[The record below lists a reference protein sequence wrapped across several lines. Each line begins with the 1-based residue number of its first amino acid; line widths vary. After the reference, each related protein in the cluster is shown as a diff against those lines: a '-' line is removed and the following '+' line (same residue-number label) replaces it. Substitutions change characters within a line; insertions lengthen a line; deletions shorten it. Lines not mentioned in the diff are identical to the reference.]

1 MSFPPFPSLWSKG
14 NHGIVAELMEMC
26 KISQGIAH
34 SSWQIVGTLR
44 KSFSPPMTPW
54 RLWWSHLFVVQ
65 SLSRVWHFV
74 TRWSTAHQACLSITI
89 SQSLHKLMSIESV
102 TPSSHLVL
110 CHLLTLLPSIRQHL
124 GVFHR
129 TPRDISCKC
138 CFSSISFFCHIL
150 EKFLLNMLCQG
161 IKKRNSRKK

>member
-89 SQSLHKLMSIESV
+89 SQSLHKLMSIESEMA
-102 TPSSHLVL
+102 SNHLIL
-110 CHLLTLLPSIRQHL
+110 CHP
-124 GVFHR
+124 V
-129 TPRDISCKC
+129 SCPQSFPAEGSFPMSWL
-138 CFSSISFFCHIL
+138 FSSGGQNIGASASVLPKTIQSW
-150 EKFLLNMLCQG
+150 LL
-161 IKKRNSRKK
+161 